1 MALSDPIKARPA
13 FNRQTLLILSA
24 AVILSAAMGIRQT
37 FGLFVEPFSLDRGL
51 PVTLIAFAIAIHN
64 LVWGAAQPFAGA
76 AADRY
81 GAAPVVAFGAAAF
94 ALGLGIAAMAPSGIM
109 LVLGLGVLGT
119 RIVEALVPFQ
129 AAFGDTFLSADHN

>member
-76 AADRY
+76 AADRWDRLQVQR
-81 GAAPVVAFGAAAF
+81 GLQ
-94 ALGLGIAAMAPSGIM
+94 ALQRAHSTQSVFSRSPS
-109 LVLGLGVLGT
+109 
-119 RIVEALVPFQ
+119 ALES
-129 AAFGDTFLSADHN
+129 SAR